1 MVYLG
6 LLGLAALDAAG
17 YSIIAPVVPA
27 IAAETEAGPAVM
39 GALVAMFAVGQ
50 LVAYP
55 LAGRGIQRRHA
66 GYVLAVAL
74 VLMVVGDLGF
84 VLGESLGVYFP
95 ARLVQGFGA
104 GGLWMGVT
112 FAVLERFPGQEYGRM
127 TGILG
132 AYSIG
137 SIVGPALGAI
147 GGVRGPFLAHLA
159 LVLGAA
165 VVVALLGRAPERA
178 VFTADRSALRA
189 RAFWLGSAGIVLVAV
204 GLGTLDGPLP
214 LHFATE
220 LSQAEIGALYV
231 AGAVLIGVAAAL
243 AGRAAPRP
251 MLAASTVAVTA
262 GIALAGA
269 TGSVS
274 PWLVAVGLVGIGLGI
289 GESGALGV
297 LLEAIPPERIV
308 TAMVVWSQLWAIG
321 YLAAP
326 IVAGG
331 VAESLGF
338 AAVGLVPLAASLLIA
353 GGFIL
358 TPAPASHV
366 PVPGTGTGPGATR
379 D

>member
-17 YSIIAPVVPA
+17 YAIIAPVVPA
-27 IAAETEAGPAVM
+27 IAAETQAGPAVM
-39 GALVAMFAVGQ
+39 GALVAMFAAGQ

-66 GYVLAVAL
+66 GYVLWVAL

-84 VLGESLGVYFP
+84 VLGEGLGVYFP
-95 ARLVQGFGA
+95 ARLLQGFGA
-104 GGLWMGVT
+104 GGLWLGVT
-112 FAVLERFPGQEYGRM
+112 FAVLERFPGQEYARM
-127 TGILG
+127 TGILA

-137 SIVGPALGAI
+137 SIVGPGLGAI

-159 LVLGAA
+159 LVLGAV
-165 VVVALLGRAPERA
+165 VVVATLLGGPRERA
-178 VFTADRSALRA
+178 VFTADRSALRTP
-189 RAFWLGSAGIVLVAV
+189 AFWLGSAGIVLVAV
-204 GLGTLDGPLP
+204 GLATLDGPLP

-220 LSQAEIGALYV
+220 LSQAEIAALYV
-231 AGAVLIGVAAAL
+231 AGAVLIGIAAAL

-262 GIALAGA
+262 GIALAGV
-269 TGSVS
+269 TGSVP

-297 LLEAIPPERIV
+297 LLEAIPPERMV
-308 TAMVVWSQLWAIG
+308 TAMVVWSQLWAAG

-326 IVAGG
+326 VVAGG

-338 AAVGLVPLAASLLIA
+338 AALGLVPLAASLLVAA
-353 GGFIL
+353 GFL
-358 TPAPASHV
+358 AAPAPASRV
-366 PVPGTGTGPGATR
+366 PVPGTGPGPEE
-379 D
+379 